1 MCKYCHELSTPGTV
15 GRRAILAGAASAAA
29 FALAAPAGA
38 AAEPR
43 SLALYHTHTGER
55 LRVTYAEN
63 GAHIPE
69 ALEEIS
75 HFLRDFRTGDL
86 HPIDPD
92 LLDVLHRLR
101 SRAGGRGTYEIIS
114 AYRSPRTNEMLRK
127 TGGGGV
133 AKRSLHME
141 GKAID
146 VRLTGVR
153 TARLREEAL
162 AMKSGG
168 VGFYPDSDF
177 VHVDTGRVRQW

>member
-1 MCKYCHELSTPGTV
+1 MCKSCHDLPAGYV
-15 GRRAILAGAASAAA
+15 IDRRTLLAGAVASAGL
-29 FALAAPAGA
+29 ALARPAR
-38 AAEPR
+38 AAESR
-43 SLALYHTHTGER
+43 ALALYHTHTGER

-69 ALEEIS
+69 ALDEIS
-75 HFLRDFRTGDL
+75 HFLRDFRTGEA

-101 SRAGGRGTYEIIS
+101 TRTSGRGPYEIIS
-114 AYRSPRTNEMLRK
+114 AYRSPRTNEMLRR

-162 AMKSGG
+162 AMQAGG

-177 VHVDTGRVRQW
+177 VHVDTGRVRRW